1 MWGDLVL
8 CQISSPT
15 TIVERAG
22 AYAWGHKNWR
32 VREEFARTAASA
44 LNLFTAA
51 ELPFQRLIL
60 PSVWSLDQEVL
71 RIVFFISYSWGLMIL
86 LQEDATLMKLSCV
99 AVLFH
104 DHHLHCH

>member
-1 MWGDLVL
+1 VWQYFEQELWLIL

-15 TIVERAG
+15 YIFERAG

-60 PSVWSLDQEVL
+60 PSVCPTENAAF
-71 RIVFFISYSWGLMIL
+71 FFIIFSWFSYNF
-86 LQEDATLMKLSCV
+86 AK
-99 AVLFH
+99 
-104 DHHLHCH
+104 

>member
-1 MWGDLVL
+1 ML

-15 TIVERAG
+15 SIVERAG

-60 PSVWSLDQEVL
+60 PSVRSLYQEGFRMFSSLGL
-71 RIVFFISYSWGLMIL
+71 RG
-86 LQEDATLMKLSCV
+86 
-99 AVLFH
+99 
-104 DHHLHCH
+104 

>member
-1 MWGDLVL
+1 MRNRMLAWFVRSYAIEDTNILSSFRL

-22 AYAWGHKNWR
+22 AYAWSHKNWR

-60 PSVWSLDQEVL
+60 PSV
-71 RIVFFISYSWGLMIL
+71 R
-86 LQEDATLMKLSCV
+86 LSEI
-99 AVLFH
+99 
-104 DHHLHCH
+104 